1 MKNESIKYKHF
12 KMESIQHFID
22 CIQPN
27 MYMASV
33 DLKDAYYSI
42 PIAKDHEKYL
52 KFVFNNNIYYFKA
65 LPNGYGPA
73 MRIFTKVLKIPFS
86 HLRKLGHLSVVY
98 VDDTLLLRVSIG
110 ECSNNVTD
118 TVET

>member
-1 MKNESIKYKHF
+1 
-12 KMESIQHFID
+12 
-22 CIQPN
+22 
-27 MYMASV
+27 MYMDSL

-42 PIAKDHEKYL
+42 PIAKDHQKHL